1 MYPDN
6 ISQMNYRHENIRNIE
21 IITDAK
27 IYKFTCK
34 CHSQATGNVY
44 PLLIIKPATMTQ
56 IAIYINIYTFI
67 NIYKYLYIY
76 CI

>member
-27 IYKFTCK
+27 IYKFTSK

-56 IAIYINIYTFI
+56 IAIYINIYIFI